1 MSPDSSRNWHL
12 EMGISQI
19 FGIYPTNIT
28 MSNCDVSGTVNNETK
43 ETEELMFTMQDTHKR
58 P

>member
-1 MSPDSSRNWHL
+1 MSQDFNRNWHL

-19 FGIYPTNIT
+19 FGIYPTNVT
-28 MSNCDVSGTVNNETK
+28 VSNCDVSGAVNNETK
-43 ETEELMFTMQDTHKR
+43 ETEELMITMQGAHKR